1 MKKLAVISLFL
12 AMCLPAYA
20 NTSDLDGLFEAYA
33 AVPGYK
39 TVILGPKILQTM
51 AKNGS
56 EESDIIKNIEQIRVL
71 STLEPDD
78 NLFLKAQSIAES
90 EYEQVSINMEGDDY
104 TGFYIKDS
112 YDKKMSFLMI
122 ARREEQ
128 DIIMEISGY
137 FSIKDISILSN
148 IGSYK

>member
-1 MKKLAVISLFL
+1 MKKLAVISLIL

-112 YDKKMSFLMI
+112 YDKKSH
-122 ARREEQ
+122 
-128 DIIMEISGY
+128 S
-137 FSIKDISILSN
+137 S
-148 IGSYK
+148 